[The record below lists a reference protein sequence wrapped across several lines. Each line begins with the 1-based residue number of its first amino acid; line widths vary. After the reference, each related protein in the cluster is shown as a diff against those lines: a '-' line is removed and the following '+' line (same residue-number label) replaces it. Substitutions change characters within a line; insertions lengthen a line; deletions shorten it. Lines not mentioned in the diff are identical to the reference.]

1 MNINISINSDIY
13 HDALEYAQEHH
24 TSIKNIIE
32 SYLVK
37 LRPIKSTASNQ
48 ADIKLQ
54 ELINLTKGL
63 KLDADDING
72 DEAKQSYLEEK
83 YVR

>member
-13 HDALEYAQEHH
+13 HGALEYAQEHH

-32 SYLVK
+32 SYLIK
-37 LRPIKSTASNQ
+37 LRPTKLPTSNQ
-48 ADIKLQ
+48 ADMKLQ
-54 ELINLTKGL
+54 EMINLTKGL

-72 DEAKQSYLEEK
+72 DKAKLSYLEEK

>member
-13 HDALEYAQEHH
+13 HSALEYAQEHH

-32 SYLVK
+32 SYLIK
-37 LRPIKSTASNQ
+37 LRPTKLPTSNQ
-48 ADIKLQ
+48 ADMKLQ
-54 ELINLTKGL
+54 EMINLTKGL

-72 DEAKQSYLEEK
+72 DKAKLSYLEEK